1 MAKSTPQPDVS
12 PDEAARVL
20 EEGIAGL
27 DPQRAEALDGLK
39 KLRAVR
45 GAGYLRERE
54 RLALKYGAEDP
65 RVAALGDKAR
75 FNVGLSRDLDFE
87 IDRAKTEAPVA
98 DEKSYVFHG
107 FVRDRKGAGV
117 PRLTVALYDEKGN
130 LLRAF
135 GQACTDERGY
145 FILRS
150 SGTGTEPKERDTAVI
165 APGADAAAYQPRQ
178 SARLYVLDANG
189 ATLHVEKEPVV
200 PQPGEVDFRI
210 IILDDKAAPCGP
222 APDTKPTEPPRKS
235 EDPKERPPVK
245 RGAGAR
251 TAPARKKK

>member
-1 MAKSTPQPDVS
+1 MAKSTPQTDVS
-12 PDEAARVL
+12 PDEAARVI
-20 EEGIAGL
+20 EEQIAGL

-54 RLALKYGAEDP
+54 RLALKYGADDP
-65 RVAALGDKAR
+65 RVAALGEQAR
-75 FNVGLSRDLDFE
+75 FNAGLGRDLDFE

-98 DEKSYVFHG
+98 DEKSYVLHG

-150 SGTGTEPKERDTAVI
+150 GATSWEPKERDAAVI
-165 APGADAAAYQPRQ
+165 ATGGDAATRP
-178 SARLYVLDANG
+178 ARLTARVYLLDTNG
-189 ATLHVEKEPVV
+189 ATVHVENEPVQ
-200 PQPGEVDFRI
+200 PQPGEVDFRV
-210 IILDDKAAPCGP
+210 IILDEKAAPCGP
-222 APDTKPTEPPRKS
+222 APDTKPTEPPRKP

-245 RGAGAR
+245 RRVATR
-251 TAPARKKK
+251 RRK